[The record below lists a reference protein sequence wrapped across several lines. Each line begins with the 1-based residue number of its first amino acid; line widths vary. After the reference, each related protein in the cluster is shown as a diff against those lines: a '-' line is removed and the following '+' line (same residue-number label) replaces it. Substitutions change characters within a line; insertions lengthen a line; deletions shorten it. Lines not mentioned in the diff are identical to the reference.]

1 MEERETPP
9 RNNSPT
15 VTTESVATMGVAELE
30 ACLAQAL
37 DPLMPVEVL
46 QAVLERLHNQRAQ

>member
-1 MEERETPP
+1 MEEREAPL

-15 VTTESVATMGVAELE
+15 ATVESVATISVAELE

-37 DPLMPVEVL
+37 DPRMPVEVL
-46 QAVLERLHNQRAQ
+46 QAVLERLHHPRSH